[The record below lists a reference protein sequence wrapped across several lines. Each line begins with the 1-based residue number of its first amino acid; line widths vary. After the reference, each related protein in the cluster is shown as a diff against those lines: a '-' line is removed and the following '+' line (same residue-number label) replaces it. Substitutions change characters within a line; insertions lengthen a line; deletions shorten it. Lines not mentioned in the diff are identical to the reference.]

1 MRSPSLAAARA
12 AEARAA
18 SFRPT
23 PEDKRRRI
31 KELEERAHLYG
42 DSVKQSAAAKSLERK
57 WLPFLLVHGVQYGFK
72 ESQGP
77 SVKLVEHF
85 VTYCFCTRDRASV
98 VGREGLGDKYEVL
111 IRYMLAK
118 FVFVSLC

>member
-42 DSVKQSAAAKSLERK
+42 DSH
-57 WLPFLLVHGVQYGFK
+57 P
-72 ESQGP
+72 
-77 SVKLVEHF
+77 
-85 VTYCFCTRDRASV
+85 TNC
-98 VGREGLGDKYEVL
+98 
-111 IRYMLAK
+111 
-118 FVFVSLC
+118 VSLFKLCEPNARYCVISTALRRQAG